1 MSIVDSLDS
10 YSKSEEMNE
19 SMNEDIQAK
28 IISALIALILF
39 LLNAPRSWIAIA
51 ASPVLGPLVAQ
62 GVKLASSAIGKL
74 AKKSK

>member
-1 MSIVDSLDS
+1 
-10 YSKSEEMNE
+10 MNE
-19 SMNEDIQAK
+19 SMNEETQAK

-39 LLNAPRSWIAIA
+39 LLNAPRSWIAVA
-51 ASPVLGPLVAQ
+51 ASPVLGPLVTQ